1 MSAPLRVLFFRPSLG
16 EGGADR
22 VTYTVLRHLDRR
34 RFDPSIALV
43 RSSGPFLAD
52 LPADVTVHELGAA
65 SLARATVPLARL
77 LRRLRPDVLFS
88 TASAA
93 NIVAVAA
100 HGLSRSRARLVLS
113 ERNAI
118 RRGRDA
124 RHLKQNV
131 EVALKRVTYR
141 FANLVTAVSQGVAD
155 ELIGAVGVPAERVTV
170 VYNPMV
176 DDDLAMRAAEPVDH
190 PWFAPGAVPIVLA
203 CARLV
208 PQKDYP
214 TLLDA
219 FARLRAQRPARL
231 FVLGEGPE
239 RTSLEERA
247 RTLGVAADVRF
258 HGFDKNPFKYMAR
271 ARLLMHAS
279 RAEGLPGALIQT
291 MACGVPVVSTDCDF
305 GPREVI
311 TDGADGYLVEVGDAA
326 ALAERA
332 LRVLADDHLH
342 ARLASVAASSAQRF
356 TTAASMARYEAAIVG
371 AGAGR

>member
-1 MSAPLRVLFFRPSLG
+1 VTARRVLFFRPSLG

-22 VTYTVLRHLDRR
+22 VTYTVLRHLDRA
-34 RFDPSIALV
+34 RFEPSIALV
-43 RSSGPFLAD
+43 RRTGPFLAD
-52 LPADVTVHELGAA
+52 LPDDVEVHDLDAP
-65 SLARATVPLARL
+65 SLARSTVPLARL
-77 LRRLRPDVLFS
+77 IRRLRPDVVFS

-100 HGLSRSRARLVLS
+100 HRLIRSRARLVLS

-141 FANLVTAVSQGVAD
+141 FADLVTAVSQGVAD
-155 ELIGAVGVPAERVTV
+155 ELIEAVHVPAEQVSV

-176 DDDLAMRAAEPVDH
+176 DDDLAARAAEPVNH
-190 PWFAPGAVPIVLA
+190 PWFAARDTEPVVLA

-208 PQKDYP
+208 PQKDYR

-219 FARLRAQRPARL
+219 FARVRAARPARL

-239 RTSLEERA
+239 RPALEQRA
-247 RTLGVAADVRF
+247 RELGLAEQVCF
-258 HGFDKNPFKYMAR
+258 HGFDKNPFKYMSR

-279 RAEGLPGALIQT
+279 RAEGLPGSLIQT
-291 MACGVPVVSTDCDF
+291 MACGAPVVSTDCDF

-311 TDGADGYLVEVGDAA
+311 ADGVDGYLVPVGDAA
-326 ALAERA
+326 ALADRA
-332 LRVLADDHLH
+332 LRLLADDGLR
-342 ARLASVAASSAQRF
+342 ARMAQVARASAQRF
-356 TTAASMARYEAAIVG
+356 TTAASMARYEAAIEG
-371 AGAGR
+371 SGS